1 VGTPGHSSAPARG
14 AEKPQPPSPSKTRKR
29 VVTLVVLLL
38 VVTSGGLVLRRAG
51 DTHLRAMAVLARL
64 ADRNAQGFPA
74 QFAGQPFTEEAGVAQ
89 TPHGPLK
96 FRLYRPQGEAHTGGM
111 VLLHGIHRAGIE
123 EPRLMNFART
133 MAGAGIEV
141 MTPELQDLAD
151 YRVTPRTVDV
161 IGDAAIVLAQTMKQP
176 KVAVVGLSFGG
187 GLALLAA
194 TKPEYSDSI
203 GLVVAVGAHD
213 DMNRVARFFAANIV
227 EEPNGSSLAFK
238 AHEYGVL
245 VLAYSHMEDF
255 FSPKDT
261 PAAREAL
268 QKWLWEQPA
277 DAMKA
282 AQTMSP
288 AGQQEL
294 DLILHHR
301 DQLEPDLSQAIQRH
315 SDEMQAVSP
324 HGQIANLRVPVYL
337 LHGSGDSVIPSSE
350 TLWLAKDVPPQ
361 ELKKVLISPAMNMIH
376 VDGQRTV
383 SSSEKWALVDFLA
396 QVMKA
401 TDQLGQA
408 KNGGSSPQK

>member
-1 VGTPGHSSAPARG
+1 VGTPGHSPAR
-14 AEKPQPPSPSKTRKR
+14 APEKHEPTPPSKTRKR
-29 VVTLVVLLL
+29 LVYLIALLL
-38 VVTSGGLVLRRAG
+38 AVTSGGLMVRRAG
-51 DTHLRAMAVLARL
+51 DDHLRAMAVLARL

-74 QFAGQPFTEEAGVAQ
+74 EFAAHPFTEEVGVAD

-96 FRLYRPQGEAHTGGM
+96 FRLYRPQGVEHLGGM

-133 MAGAGIEV
+133 MAGAGIEI

-161 IGDAAIVLAQTMKQP
+161 IGDAAVVLAQKMGLP
-176 KVAVVGLSFGG
+176 KVGVVGLSFGG

-194 TKPEYSDSI
+194 SKPEYAGSI

-227 EEPNGSSLAFK
+227 EEPNGSSVAFQ

-255 FSPKDT
+255 FSPQDT

-268 QKWLWEQPA
+268 QEWLWEKPA
-277 DAMKA
+277 EAMKA
-282 AQTMSP
+282 AQKMSP

-301 DQLEPDLSQAIQRH
+301 DQLQPVLSQAIQRH

-324 HGQIANLRVPVYL
+324 HGQIGNLPVPVYL
-337 LHGSGDSVIPSSE
+337 LHGTGDSVIPSSE

-361 ELKKVLISPAMNMIH
+361 ELKRVLISPAMNMIH
-376 VDGQRTV
+376 VDGQRKV
-383 SSSEKWALVDFLA
+383 SISEKWALVDFLA
-396 QVMKA
+396 QVMRA
-401 TDQLGQA
+401 TDRLGRTA
-408 KNGGSSPQK
+408 K

>member
-1 VGTPGHSSAPARG
+1 M
-14 AEKPQPPSPSKTRKR
+14 SPSKTRQR
-29 VVTLVVLLL
+29 VVYLVALLL
-38 VVTSGGLVLRRAG
+38 AVSSGGLVLRRVG
-51 DTHLRAMAVLARL
+51 DDHLRAMAVLARL
-64 ADRNAQGFPA
+64 ADRNAQGFPVE
-74 QFAGQPFTEEAGVAQ
+74 FAAHPFTEEVGVAE
-89 TPHGPLK
+89 TAHGLLK
-96 FRLYRPQGEAHTGGM
+96 FRLYRPQGVEHPGGM
-111 VLLHGIHRAGIE
+111 VVLHGIHRAGIE

-161 IGDAAIVLAQTMKQP
+161 IGDAAVVLTKKMGLP
-176 KVAVVGLSFGG
+176 KVGVVGLSFGG

-194 TKPEYSDSI
+194 NKPEYSDSI
-203 GLVVAVGAHD
+203 GYVVAVGAHD

-227 EEPNGSSLAFK
+227 EEPNGSSVAFK

-245 VLAYSHMEDF
+245 VLAYAHLEDF
-255 FSPKDT
+255 FSPQDT
-261 PAAREAL
+261 PAARAAL
-268 QKWLWEQPA
+268 QEWLWEEPA
-277 DAMKA
+277 EAMKA

-301 DQLEPDLSQAIQRH
+301 DQLQPVLSQAIQRH

-324 HGQIANLRVPVYL
+324 HGQIGNLRVPVYL
-337 LHGSGDSVIPSSE
+337 LHGTGDSVIPSSE

-376 VDGQRTV
+376 VDGQRKV
-383 SSSEKWALVDFLA
+383 SISEKWALVDFLA
-396 QVMKA
+396 QVIRA
-401 TDQLGQA
+401 TDGLGH
-408 KNGGSSPQK
+408 